1 MTPTHTEPGLALPS
15 PDSSPRPALRLI
27 AFDPLNHG
35 LADVSRNAD
44 MITVGRILEPPVI
57 VVRQL
62 NPRVPELLPFRS
74 RGRWHRLPRFL
85 RHDRSPILNLPR
97 ISVIATRIMIVRA
110 STTESIPE
118 IIRNGY

>member
-1 MTPTHTEPGLALPS
+1 MTRAAPR

-27 AFDPLNHG
+27 PLDPLNHG

-62 NPRVPELLPFRS
+62 DPRVPELLPFRS

-85 RHDRSPILNLPR
+85 HPRHDRPPIPNLPR
-97 ISVIATRIMIVRA
+97 ISVMATRIMIVRA
-110 STTESIPE
+110 STTVSI
-118 IIRNGY
+118 